1 MSSLSPELT
10 DKLRKTNYLFS
21 IKKSKVH
28 WSDYAAYEELYY
40 SKYIKGVILMDVKFI
55 NPFIGSFLNII
66 PQFGITDIKKNKIS
80 IKGKELDSPGVM
92 IILGII
98 GDVRGNVIY
107 ATTIEAAKMLA
118 SAMMMGAPVNELD
131 DLAQSA
137 ISELTN
143 MLTATAATNFYSEG
157 VNINISTPTLM
168 YGDFTANTNS
178 EKTICIEML
187 VNNLPFEINIS
198 FENM

>member
-1 MSSLSPELT
+1 
-10 DKLRKTNYLFS
+10 
-21 IKKSKVH
+21 
-28 WSDYAAYEELYY
+28 
-40 SKYIKGVILMDVKFI
+40 MDVKYI
-55 NPFIGSFLNII
+55 NPFLSSFLNIL

-80 IKGKELDSPGVM
+80 VKGRELQSPGVM
-92 IILGII
+92 IIIGII

-107 ATTIEAAKMLA
+107 STTAECGKMIA

-131 DLAQSA
+131 ELAQSA

-143 MLTATAATNFYSEG
+143 MLTATAATGFYSEG

-178 EKTICIEML
+178 DKTISIEML
-187 VNNLPFEINIS
+187 VNELPFDINIS
-198 FENM
+198 FEKM